1 MASTLVSER
10 RGYGLVLPTLL
21 AMAALTI
28 VPIAVVVGRAAGA
41 EGRAVAS
48 TLLGSAEFHLI
59 LGRTGLWTVVSVAG
73 ALVIGFGA
81 ALLLQSRWVRW
92 PGLWRGLFMVPW
104 IIPGVVGA
112 TIWKWNYSAD
122 YGLLNHALQTIGLI
136 DAPVQWLS
144 NTSVVLYALAAVQI
158 WSTAPFVMLL
168 LGAALTAVPDERYE
182 AARLDGAGLPG
193 LFRYITLPAVLPTAA
208 IASLMLVTFAL
219 NAFTI
224 IWVST
229 AGGPVGAST
238 ILPVEL
244 YRAFQNGD
252 DVTVAVIACVQLLIS
267 AVLALVYVRSIKA
280 GAE

>member
-1 MASTLVSER
+1 MASSLVAER

-48 TLLGSAEFHLI
+48 RLLGSAEFHLI
-59 LGRTGLWTVVSVAG
+59 LGRT
-73 ALVIGFGA
+73 
-81 ALLLQSRWVRW
+81 
-92 PGLWRGLFMVPW
+92 GLWRGLFMVPW

-122 YGLLNHALQTIGLI
+122 YGLLNHALQTIGMI

-252 DVTVAVIACVQLLIS
+252 DVTVAVIACVQLVIS

-280 GAE
+280 GDE

>member
-1 MASTLVSER
+1 MASTFASER
-10 RGYGLVLPTLL
+10 RGYGLVAPTLA
-21 AMAALTI
+21 AMAVLTI
-28 VPIAVVVGRAAGA
+28 VPIVVVVTRAAGA
-41 EGRAVAS
+41 EGRAVAA
-48 TLLGSAEFHLI
+48 TLLGSSEFHLI
-59 LGRTGLWTVVSVAG
+59 LGRTGIWTVVSVAG

-92 PGLWRGLFMVPW
+92 PGLWRGIFMVPW

-112 TIWKWNYSAD
+112 TIWKWNYSSN
-122 YGLLNHALQTIGLI
+122 YGLLNHTLQTVGVINE
-136 DAPVQWLS
+136 PVQWLS
-144 NTSVVLYALAAVQI
+144 DPSIVLYALAAVQV

-168 LGAALTAVPDERYE
+168 LGAALTAVPGERYE

-193 LFRYITLPAVLPTAA
+193 LFRYITLPAVRPTTA

-229 AGGPVGAST
+229 AGGPVGSST

-252 DVTVAVIACVQLLIS
+252 DATVAVIACVQLVIS
-267 AVLALVYVRSIKA
+267 AALALVYVRSMKA
-280 GAE
+280 GDE